1 MSDHKLK
8 AVIRVDAATMIGTGH
23 LMRCLS
29 MASRLRTYIG
39 ADVTFVSRD
48 LPGNL
53 FPLIRE
59 RGFRLLELPRAEEDP
74 SLSGYLKW
82 LTVTEECDAEE
93 TIAALSKAAGGDTLA
108 DLLIVDSYAIDEA
121 WERRLRPYVSR
132 ILAVDDLANR
142 KHDADVLLDQNIIL
156 DHGEKAAKYR
166 TLLSASAEL
175 VIGPEHA
182 LLRDEFF
189 LAKPRTRGKEIKRLL
204 VFYGGAD
211 ATNETEKAI
220 NAVRGLG
227 IETDIITGGANPYRE
242 HIEAIC
248 KGSDKLHYH
257 TQVNNMAEFMERA
270 DLMLGAGGS
279 TTLERCYLG
288 LPCLVTA
295 VAENQRG
302 GSEEAERRGYIH
314 YMGYADEVTCTQ
326 LADTIKSIASDGV
339 LPEMSQKCRIKVN
352 APQQETRD
360 VLSLMGL

>member
-1 MSDHKLK
+1 MSNQKLK

-29 MASRLRTYIG
+29 MASRLKTYIG

-59 RGFRLLELPRAEEDP
+59 RGFRLVELPRAEEDP
-74 SLSGYLKW
+74 SLTGYLKW
-82 LTVTEECDAEE
+82 LTVTEERDAEE

-227 IETDIITGGANPYRE
+227 IETDIITGGANPYR
-242 HIEAIC
+242 
-248 KGSDKLHYH
+248 
-257 TQVNNMAEFMERA
+257 
-270 DLMLGAGGS
+270 
-279 TTLERCYLG
+279 
-288 LPCLVTA
+288 
-295 VAENQRG
+295 
-302 GSEEAERRGYIH
+302 
-314 YMGYADEVTCTQ
+314 
-326 LADTIKSIASDGV
+326 
-339 LPEMSQKCRIKVN
+339 
-352 APQQETRD
+352 
-360 VLSLMGL
+360 

>member
-59 RGFRLLELPRAEEDP
+59 RGFRLLELPRAKEDP

-220 NAVRGLG
+220 TAVRGLG
-227 IETDIITGGANPYRE
+227 I
-242 HIEAIC
+242 
-248 KGSDKLHYH
+248 
-257 TQVNNMAEFMERA
+257 
-270 DLMLGAGGS
+270 
-279 TTLERCYLG
+279 
-288 LPCLVTA
+288 
-295 VAENQRG
+295 
-302 GSEEAERRGYIH
+302 
-314 YMGYADEVTCTQ
+314 
-326 LADTIKSIASDGV
+326 
-339 LPEMSQKCRIKVN
+339 
-352 APQQETRD
+352 
-360 VLSLMGL
+360 

>member
-1 MSDHKLK
+1 MSNQKLK

-29 MASRLRTYIG
+29 MASRLKTYIG

-59 RGFRLLELPRAEEDP
+59 RGFRLVELPRAEEDP
-74 SLSGYLKW
+74 SLTGYLKW
-82 LTVTEECDAEE
+82 LTVTEERDAEE

-132 ILAVDDLANR
+132 ILAIDDLANR
-142 KHDADVLLDQNIIL
+142 RHIADVLLDQNIIL

-257 TQVNNMAEFMERA
+257 TQVSNMAEFMERA

-295 VAENQRG
+295 VAENQRA
-302 GSEEAERRGYIH
+302 GSDAAEQRGYIR
-314 YMGYADEVTCTQ
+314 YMGYADEVTAMQ
-326 LADTIKSIASDGV
+326 LSDTIKAIASDGA

>member
-1 MSDHKLK
+1 MSNQKLK

-59 RGFRLLELPRAEEDP
+59 RGFRLLELPRAKEDP

-248 KGSDKLHYH
+248 KENDKLHYH